1 MYASYVVDINIFNI
15 TSLYMLW
22 YVEIG
27 DVNTPIEEVNRFY
40 EYWTNFES
48 WRDFTGIGA
57 EHNPDEAQDRYQK
70 RMYQQENEKLA
81 KKLKKK
87 EIERIINLVTRAMQF
102 DPRIIADKEKK
113 KLAKEAKLREKEEE
127 KRLAELAAQ
136 QQLEAEAAAKENQK
150 NAKFDK
156 EKQRKLESKVR
167 NTCKKLLRIFAT
179 RCNTIANNTSKNIG
193 EYGMFSIDDIE
204 NVMLTQSTMD
214 DLNNINDIL
223 GGEAVVKDEGYIHSL
238 SDEEC
243 NSIRTLIKEQV
254 NTCKNRMKAAATP
267 NNAAAVASAAV
278 STTTAG
284 IERQWNRDELS
295 ALAKAIKK
303 FPAGAANRWVSIAQE
318 LNTVLKPE
326 AGAYTVDECLRI
338 SHNIVKMMSNLK

>member
-1 MYASYVVDINIFNI
+1 MLYSTNLDI
-15 TSLYMLW
+15 LYIIL
-22 YVEIG
+22 VTFIDIG

-102 DPRIIADKEKK
+102 DPRILADKEKK
-113 KLAKEAKLREKEEE
+113 KQLKEAKLREKEEE
-127 KRLAELAAQ
+127 KRQAELLIQ
-136 QQLEAEAAAKENQK
+136 QQIEAEALAKENQK

-156 EKQRKLESKVR
+156 EKQRKLDSKTR

-179 RCNTIANNTSKNIG
+179 RCNTIVGNTIKNIG

-204 NVMLTQSTMD
+204 NIMLVQSAMD
-214 DLNNINDIL
+214 DLNNINDIW
-223 GGEAVVKDEGYIHSL
+223 GGEAVLKDEGYIHSL

-243 NSIRTLIKEQV
+243 NSIRTLIKEQI
-254 NTCKNRMKAAATP
+254 NTCKNKMKAAATP
-267 NNAAAVASAAV
+267 SNTAAIASAAV
-278 STTTAG
+278 TTTTAG

-303 FPAGAANRWVSIAQE
+303 FPAGANNRWGCIVQE
-318 LNTVLKPE
+318 LNTVLKPD
-326 AGAYTVDECLRI
+326 AGLYTVDECLRI

>member
-1 MYASYVVDINIFNI
+1 MLYSTNLDI
-15 TSLYMLW
+15 LYIIL
-22 YVEIG
+22 VTFIDIG

-102 DPRIIADKEKK
+102 DPRILADKEKK
-113 KLAKEAKLREKEEE
+113 KQ
-127 KRLAELAAQ
+127 AELLIQ
-136 QQLEAEAAAKENQK
+136 QQIEAEALAKENQK

-156 EKQRKLESKVR
+156 EKQRKLDSKTR

-179 RCNTIANNTSKNIG
+179 RCNTIVGNTIKNIG